1 MWGKV
6 RLGVR
11 LYSSSNVRNVNNNGN
26 MEDTLSTNN
35 VGIRPVI
42 YLKSNITFT
51 GGKGTAQSP
60 YELQK
65 KRKINMKLKKDLVKV
80 Y

>member
-1 MWGKV
+1 M
-6 RLGVR
+6 GVR

-42 YLKSNITFT
+42 YLKSNLTFT
-51 GGKGTAQSP
+51 GGKGTAQNP
-60 YELQK
+60 YTLS
-65 KRKINMKLKKDLVKV
+65 
-80 Y
+80 